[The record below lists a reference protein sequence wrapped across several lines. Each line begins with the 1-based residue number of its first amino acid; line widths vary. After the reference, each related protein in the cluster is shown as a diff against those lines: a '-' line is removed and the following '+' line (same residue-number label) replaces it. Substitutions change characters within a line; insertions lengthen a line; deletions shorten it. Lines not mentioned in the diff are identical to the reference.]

1 MKSRL
6 FAQWISYYNISEKPH
21 NSTEKRENFIQKK
34 LASVHADIQMTEF
47 KL

>member
-6 FAQWISYYNISEKPH
+6 FAQGFFTISEKPD
-21 NSTEKRENFIQKK
+21 NSIEKRENFIQKK
-34 LASVHADIQMTEF
+34 LASVHTDIQMTEF